1 MGRIRF
7 REGVKRVS
15 AERKREQELGHAFGE
30 PYVPLEWTIPKIN
43 EGDPIENS

>member
-1 MGRIRF
+1 MGRIRL

-15 AERKREQELGHAFGE
+15 AERENRNWGHAFGE
-30 PYVPLEWTIPKIN
+30 PYGPLEWTIPKIN